1 MQIPAEVQGLRERF
15 GSVGPGGAAL
25 GGLLRLVVCFIWI
38 NKPQASNT
46 DAFPSTSTLKGC
58 RKDNW
63 PQLVSTSDLLS
74 LVQTQM
80 NYFNITEYKKWAAS
94 LLAL

>member
-1 MQIPAEVQGLRERF
+1 MQIPAEVPQHLQGLRERF

-25 GGLLRLVVCFIWI
+25 GGLLRLVVCFICI

-74 LVQTQM
+74 LV
-80 NYFNITEYKKWAAS
+80 NSFNIMEYKKWAAS